1 MDDLQ
6 PSSYRSEVTDGTVQ
20 KHTETAV
27 KARKKWVLFVTIVVD
42 DLEINQPGPVG
53 AFVVHHVVQ
62 VRVAM

>member
-1 MDDLQ
+1 MIYSQVAIALRLQ
-6 PSSYRSEVTDGTVQ
+6 TARYRSTR
-20 KHTETAV
+20 KRRV

-42 DLEINQPGPVG
+42 DLEINQPGTVG